1 MSVDLNE
8 PRIKLLAHLLGE
20 YCPGSE
26 TLQDHWRR
34 HGRWRPVLGAAAI
47 ALGMPPGQYTFSE
60 AECEFVVTH
69 LRVQGVWP
77 I

>member
-8 PRIKLLAHLLGE
+8 PRIKLLVLVLE
-20 YCPGSE
+20 KYSPNSE
-26 TLQDHWRR
+26 TLQDHWRQY
-34 HGRWRPVLGAAAI
+34 GRWRPMLSTAAI

-60 AECEFVVTH
+60 AECEFVVSH
-69 LRVQGVWP
+69 LRVQGVWS